1 MYFSWGRVYIYPVI
15 EAKIK
20 VMTAAQQNHNYIA
33 NLARITGYWKGI
45 TNVYAT
51 ELTREGSLFTKQ
63 EIGEKFLKAIEL
75 TDKWFEHRYEGPF
88 SIDDIEA
95 MIKSEATVQNDIVE
109 LERA

>member
-20 VMTAAQQNHNYIA
+20 VMTAAEQNHNYFV
-33 NLARITGYWKGI
+33 NMARITGYWKGL
-45 TNVYAT
+45 TGVYAK
-51 ELTREGSLFTKQ
+51 ELTKEDSLFTKQ
-63 EIGEKFLKAIEL
+63 EIGEKFLKAVEF

-88 SIDDIEA
+88 NTSDIEA
-95 MIKSEATVQNDIVE
+95 MMKSEATAQNDIVE